1 MKGEYQVSKTKTKKP
16 KLSKW
21 DKIYDEATVA
31 RIVAHVDQAIE
42 EGRSVTVYPQR
53 GRPSLNGESA
63 ESPTIGFR
71 LTPNLRERATAIAQQ
86 EGLSI
91 SALARRAL
99 EDYVNRV
106 TVDPSPRTD
115 PRDS

>member
-1 MKGEYQVSKTKTKKP
+1 MSKKTTKKKP
-16 KLSKW
+16 KLTEL
-21 DKIYDEATVA
+21 DKKYDEKTVA
-31 RIVAHVDQAIE
+31 AILAE
-42 EGRSVTVYPQR
+42 FDEAYDAGLVTFIYPQR
-53 GRPSLNGESA
+53 GRPSLNGKPA

-71 LTPNLRERATAIAQQ
+71 LTPDLRERATAIAQQ

-106 TVDPSPRTD
+106 AVDPNPTLD
-115 PRDS
+115 PRG

>member
-1 MKGEYQVSKTKTKKP
+1 MSKKTTKKKP
-16 KLSKW
+16 KLTEL
-21 DKIYDEATVA
+21 DKKYDEKTVA
-31 RIVAHVDQAIE
+31 AMLAEFDEAYDA
-42 EGRSVTVYPQR
+42 GLVTFIYPQR

-71 LTPNLRERATAIAQQ
+71 LTPDLRERATAIAQQ

-106 TVDPSPRTD
+106 AVDPNPTLD
-115 PRDS
+115 PRG

>member
-1 MKGEYQVSKTKTKKP
+1 MSKKTTKKKP
-16 KLSKW
+16 KLTEL
-21 DKIYDEATVA
+21 DKKYDEKTVA
-31 RIVAHVDQAIE
+31 AMLAEFDAAYDA
-42 EGRSVTVYPQR
+42 GLVTFIYPQR

-71 LTPNLRERATAIAQQ
+71 LTPDLRERATAIAQQ

-99 EDYVNRV
+99 EDYVSRV
-106 TVDPSPRTD
+106 AVDRSPRID

>member
-1 MKGEYQVSKTKTKKP
+1 MSKKTTKKKP
-16 KLSKW
+16 KLTEL
-21 DKIYDEATVA
+21 DKKYDEKTVA
-31 RIVAHVDQAIE
+31 AMLAEFDAAYDA
-42 EGRSVTVYPQR
+42 GLVTFIYPQR

-71 LTPNLRERATAIAQQ
+71 LTPDLRERATAIAQQ

-99 EDYVNRV
+99 EDYVSRV
-106 TVDPSPRTD
+106 AVDPSPRTD

>member
-1 MKGEYQVSKTKTKKP
+1 MSKKTAKKKP
-16 KLSKW
+16 KLTEW
-21 DKIYDEATVA
+21 DKKYDEKTVA
-31 RIVAHVDQAIE
+31 SILE
-42 EGRSVTVYPQR
+42 EFDRAFDDGRLVPVYPQR
-53 GRPSLNGESA
+53 GRPSLDGKPA

-71 LTPNLRERATAIAQQ
+71 LTPDLRERATVIAQQ

-106 TVDPSPRTD
+106 AVDPSPRID

>member
-1 MKGEYQVSKTKTKKP
+1 VSKKTTKKKP
-16 KLSKW
+16 KLTEL
-21 DKIYDEATVA
+21 DKKYDEKTVA
-31 RIVAHVDQAIE
+31 AMLAEFDAAYDA
-42 EGRSVTVYPQR
+42 GLVTFIYPQR

-71 LTPNLRERATAIAQQ
+71 LTPDLRERATAIAQQ

-106 TVDPSPRTD
+106 AVDPSPRTD
-115 PRDS
+115 PQDS

>member
-1 MKGEYQVSKTKTKKP
+1 MSKKTTKKKP
-16 KLSKW
+16 KLTEL
-21 DKIYDEATVA
+21 DKKYDEKTVA
-31 RIVAHVDQAIE
+31 AMLAEFDAAYDA
-42 EGRSVTVYPQR
+42 GLVTFIYPQR

-71 LTPNLRERATAIAQQ
+71 LTPDLRERATAIAQQ

-106 TVDPSPRTD
+106 AVDPSPRTD

>member
-1 MKGEYQVSKTKTKKP
+1 MSKTKTKKP

-21 DKIYDEATVA
+21 DKIYDDATVA
-31 RIVAHVDQAIE
+31 RIVAHVDKAIE
-42 EGRSVTVYPQR
+42 EGRSVTVYPHR

-71 LTPNLRERATAIAQQ
+71 LTADLRERATAIAQQ

-106 TVDPSPRTD
+106 AVDPSPRID

>member
-1 MKGEYQVSKTKTKKP
+1 MSKKTTKKKP
-16 KLSKW
+16 KLTEL
-21 DKIYDEATVA
+21 DKKYDEKTVA
-31 RIVAHVDQAIE
+31 AMLAEFDEAYDA
-42 EGRSVTVYPQR
+42 GRVEWIYPQR

-71 LTPNLRERATAIAQQ
+71 LTPDLRERATVIAQH

-106 TVDPSPRTD
+106 AVDPNPTLD
-115 PRDS
+115 PRG